1 MITAA
6 GGIVVGL
13 FLDIMRHVTS
23 VGFVCFK
30 FELVDGSLS

>member
-13 FLDIMRHVTS
+13 FLDVMRHITS
-23 VGFVCFK
+23 VGYL
-30 FELVDGSLS
+30 FELVDGLLS